1 MFQNTLRRLRVQ
13 AEETWLQLRSAQYSY
28 ERLPT
33 EPESQ
38 DEKRHGRRRPV
49 NLVLT
54 LVVLLVISGVSVG
67 LVFIRSSD
75 SELNYPPLIS
85 ATIQT
90 LTEGLARKDFT
101 SVDLVKAYTARIAEV
116 NEIFHA
122 VDEVNPDALVIA
134 AELDLERSEGSIRGP
149 LHGIPILIKN
159 NIATNDK
166 MNNTAESYALLGAKV
181 PRDATVA
188 QKLRAAG
195 AILLG
200 KTSMS
205 QWANF
210 RSFNGSN
217 GWSAVGGQGYAPYFP
232 NQDPWGSSSGSGVA
246 SA

>member
-1 MFQNTLRRLRVQ
+1 MFQNTLRRLRLQ
-13 AEETWLQLRSAQYSY
+13 AEETWLQLRSAQFSY
-28 ERLPT
+28 ERLPAES
-33 EPESQ
+33 EPQ
-38 DEKRHGRRRPV
+38 DEKRHGRPI
-49 NLVLT
+49 NLVLA

-67 LVFIRSSD
+67 LVFILSSD
-75 SELNYPPLIS
+75 SASNYPSLTN
-85 ATIQT
+85 ATIET
-90 LTEGLARKDFT
+90 LTEGLARQDFT
-101 SVDLVKAYTARIAEV
+101 SVDLVKAYFARIAEV

-122 VDEVNPDALVIA
+122 VTEVNPDALVIA

-166 MNNTAESYALLGAKV
+166 MNNTAGSYALLGAKV
-181 PRDATVA
+181 SRDATVA

-217 GWSAVGGQGYAPYFP
+217 GWSALDGQGYAPYFP

>member
-1 MFQNTLRRLRVQ
+1 MIQNTLRRLRLQ
-13 AEETWLQLRSAQYSY
+13 ADETWLQLRSAQYSY

-38 DEKRHGRRRPV
+38 DEKRHGKPI

-67 LVFIRSSD
+67 LVFIRSSG
-75 SELNYPPLIS
+75 SASKYPPLIS

-90 LTEGLARKDFT
+90 LTEGLARQDFT
-101 SVDLVKAYTARIAEV
+101 SVGLVKAYSARIAEV

-122 VDEVNPDALVIA
+122 VTEVNPDALVIA

-166 MNNTAESYALLGAKV
+166 MNNTAGSYALLGAKV
-181 PRDATVA
+181 SRDATVA
-188 QKLRAAG
+188 QKLRVAG

-217 GWSAVGGQGYAPYFP
+217 GWSALGGQGYAPYFP